1 MARSKNTASSGRKK
15 GQSGSRK
22 SNPKRK
28 AAQTPNLPLNQE
40 VYLITGAASG
50 IGRRLA
56 LTFAR
61 RGVHVVMTDVN
72 AKGLAETAAMA
83 RQKSYSFDQAKL
95 DIRIEKDW
103 NSLIDEVYQRY
114 GRLDVL
120 FNVAGFIQPGYC
132 HESSGEDVHKHFD
145 INAKGLIFGTQ
156 AAARRMVKAGK
167 GHIVNFASLAGVAGI
182 PGISLY
188 SASKHAVRGYSLAVA
203 QELKVHGVDVTVV
216 CPDAVQ
222 TPMLDLQV
230 SHEEAAL
237 TFSGDRF
244 LTVEDIEKV
253 ILEKVLTKRPAEVL
267 IPGYRGLLTKLGS
280 AFPAIAALLAG
291 SLSKKGRKRQAAI
304 QSGNS

>member
-1 MARSKNTASSGRKK
+1 MARSSKKSSATKTNSKASSKK
-15 GQSGSRK
+15 
-22 SNPKRK
+22 
-28 AAQTPNLPLNQE
+28 TPILPLNQE

-61 RGVHVVMTDVN
+61 RGVHVVMTDINV
-72 AKGLAETAAMA
+72 KGLAETAAIA
-83 RQKSYSFDQAKL
+83 KQKSYSFDQAKL
-95 DIRIEKDW
+95 DIRVEKDW
-103 NSLIDEVYQRY
+103 NKLVSEIYKKY
-114 GRLDVL
+114 GRLDIL
-120 FNVAGFIQPGYC
+120 LNVAGFIKPGYC
-132 HESSGEDVHKHFD
+132 HESSAEDVDKHFD

-156 AAARRMVKAGK
+156 AAARHMVAAGK
-167 GHIVNFASLAGVAGI
+167 GHIINFASLAGVAGI

-203 QELKVHGVDVTVV
+203 QELKPHGVYVSVV

-230 SHEEAAL
+230 DHDEAAL

-253 ILEKVLTKRPAEVL
+253 ILEKVLPKRPPEVL
-267 IPGYRGLLTKLGS
+267 IPGYRGVLTKLGA
-280 AFPAIAALLAG
+280 AFPSVAAMLAN
-291 SLSKKGRKRQAAI
+291 SLAKKGRKKQASI
-304 QSGNS
+304 KSGEAGRH

>member
-1 MARSKNTASSGRKK
+1 MARYKNSA
-15 GQSGSRK
+15 
-22 SNPKRK
+22 PKRK
-28 AAQTPNLPLNQE
+28 KSNKRALSLPLNQE
-40 VYLITGAASG
+40 VYLVTGAASG

-61 RGVHVVMTDVN
+61 RGVHVIMTDVDG
-72 AKGLAETAAMA
+72 KGLAETAATA
-83 RQKSYSFDQAKL
+83 KQKSYSFDQAKL

-103 NSLIDEVYQRY
+103 NRLIDEIYEKY
-114 GRLDVL
+114 GRLDIL
-120 FNVAGFIQPGYC
+120 LNVAGFIKPGYC

-156 AAARRMVKAGK
+156 AAARRMVEAGR
-167 GHIVNFASLAGVAGI
+167 GHIINFASLAGVAGI

-203 QELKVHGVDVTVV
+203 QELKPHGVDVTVV

-230 SHEEAAL
+230 SHAEAAL

-253 ILEKVLTKRPAEVL
+253 ILEKVLPKRPPEVL
-267 IPGYRGLLTKLGS
+267 IPGYRGILTKLGA
-280 AFPAIAALLAG
+280 AFPSIAAMLAD

-304 QSGNS
+304 MAGEKP

>member
-1 MARSKNTASSGRKK
+1 MARSTSSKK
-15 GQSGSRK
+15 KSTRK
-22 SNPKRK
+22 SSKSGGAKRN
-28 AAQTPNLPLNQE
+28 ARSTTPALPLNQE

-61 RGVHVVMTDVN
+61 RGAHVIMTDVN
-72 AKGLAETAAMA
+72 AKGLAETAATA

-95 DIRIEKDW
+95 DIRVEKDW
-103 NSLIDEVYQRY
+103 NRLVDDIYKKY

-120 FNVAGFIQPGYC
+120 FNVAGYIQPGYC
-132 HESSGEDVHKHFD
+132 HESSGEDVHRHFD

-156 AAARRMVKAGK
+156 AAARRMVAAGK

-188 SASKHAVRGYSLAVA
+188 SASKHAVRGYSLAIA
-203 QELKVHGVDVTVV
+203 QELKPHGVDVTVV

-222 TPMLDLQV
+222 TPMLELQV
-230 SHEEAAL
+230 DHEEAAL

-253 ILEKVLTKRPAEVL
+253 VLEKVLPKRPPEVL
-267 IPGYRGLLTKLGS
+267 IPGYRGVLTKLGA
-280 AFPAIAALLAG
+280 AFPSLAAMLAD
-291 SLSKKGRKRQAAI
+291 SLSKKGRKKQAAI
-304 QSGNS
+304 RSGET